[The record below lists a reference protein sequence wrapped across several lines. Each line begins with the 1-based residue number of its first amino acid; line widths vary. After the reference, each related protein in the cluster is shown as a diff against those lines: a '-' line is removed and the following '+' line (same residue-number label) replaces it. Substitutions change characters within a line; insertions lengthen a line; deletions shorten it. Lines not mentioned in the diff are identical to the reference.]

1 MKKRFRVT
9 SLCCACS
16 LLMLNPL
23 TAYAAQ
29 KSETLK
35 VPVEGFNYN
44 LNLKLNMDDQT
55 KTLTSIDDLGATDSN
70 GATLS
75 GTNLS
80 KWKSVWDGMS
90 AQMKGKNAT
99 EIMAL
104 DAVSGATTTSNTFK
118 SAVSNALASIDSSSE
133 HKEVGD
139 YLQPVNAKV
148 AYNAPIVFKLNT
160 SKVPAGSDYYT
171 NAEWFTLPGKDEQEA
186 YYANQK
192 GTFDKDAGT
201 YTLNKAVPGQ
211 KNRVLFKDR
220 NGKYDDIM
228 INLEVEKSLD
238 LVDGKLTS
246 NVVDISKYVG
256 DIYSVSVK
264 AEGDSYG
271 KTLHAS
277 SANVFRGDGYVN
289 ESVKYSNKPVFETGK
304 TYTLKINSKT
314 YGDVEFT
321 YTATGKE
328 LPKVEVTDDQAVFSP
343 DTVDFASSAEFPLK
357 TDGLTGAKYSIAE
370 ILNPNNEPL
379 KSGYGPGSY
388 SFYSNNLS
396 ISQPIPGTYTVRL
409 TDESATYA
417 DVTRTVTVT
426 PVLSIENNK
435 IVSSSDNFNVSDYIG
450 NYNDVIV
457 KNVTTGEEHLF
468 KAFSSD
474 PLPVSRQGE
483 IDRTYKIDGKMLFN
497 ATDEY
502 EITIVNNSY
511 ANPALSYKPVGITIE
526 SEEKVLET
534 IPFETIEEND
544 DTLPKGETKVVTEGV
559 DGKIIEVTSYTAIDG
574 VKVEGTETT
583 EQKTVTAVNKVVKIG
598 TKEVPVTPVDPTEPT
613 DPTNPTNPKA
623 PDNGNKTDDKKRPG
637 NETKPETDKN
647 TDKDS
652 DKNSDKNSGKDKS
665 DKKVQKSGQDTKKKA
680 PKTGDTTN
688 AVVYVGGMAIAL
700 SALTVVARKRN
711 KNRK

>member
-9 SLCCACS
+9 ALCCACS

-55 KTLTSIDDLGATDSN
+55 KTLISIEDLGATDSN
-70 GATLS
+70 GAALS

-80 KWKSVWDGMS
+80 KWKSVWDGLS
-90 AQMKGKNAT
+90 KQMKGKNAT
-99 EIMAL
+99 EVMAL
-104 DAVSGATTTSNTFK
+104 DAVSGATTTSTTFK
-118 SAVSNALASIDSSSE
+118 SAVSNALSSIDSSTTDD
-133 HKEVGD
+133 KNVGD
-139 YLQPVNAKV
+139 YLQPINAKA
-148 AYNAPIVFKLNT
+148 AYDAPIVFKLNT
-160 SKVPAGSDYYT
+160 SKVPAGSDYYLP
-171 NAEWFTLPGKDEQEA
+171 NSQAEWITLPGKDEREA
-186 YYANQK
+186 FYANEK

-220 NGKYDDIM
+220 NGKYDDII

-246 NVVDISKYVG
+246 SVVDIAKYVS
-256 DIYSVSVK
+256 DISSVSVK
-264 AEGDSYG
+264 ADGDSYG
-271 KTLHAS
+271 KTIYAS

-304 TYTLKINSKT
+304 TYTLKITSKT
-314 YGDVEFT
+314 YGEVEFT

-328 LPKVEVTDDQAVFSP
+328 LPKLEVADDQAVFSP
-343 DTVDFASSAEFPLK
+343 DTVDFSSSAKFPLK
-357 TDGLTGAKYSIAE
+357 TDGLTGAKYSIVE
-370 ILNPNNEPL
+370 VLDPNNEPL
-379 KSGYGPGSY
+379 KSGYGTGSY
-388 SFYSNNLS
+388 SYYSNNLS

-435 IVSSSDNFNVSDYIG
+435 IVSSSDRFNVSNYIG

-457 KNVTTGEEHLF
+457 KNVTTGEEHQL

-474 PLPVSRQGE
+474 PLPVSREGE
-483 IDRTYKIDGKMLFN
+483 IDRTYKIDGKLLFN

-502 EITIVNNSY
+502 EITILNNSY
-511 ANPALSYKPVGITIE
+511 ANPALAYKPVGITIE

-559 DGKIIEVTSYTAIDG
+559 DGKIVEVTSYTAIDG
-574 VKVEGTETT
+574 EKVDGTETT
-583 EQKTVTAVNKVVKIG
+583 EQKTVAAVNKVVKIG
-598 TKEVPVTPVDPTEPT
+598 TKEEVVTPTDPTEP
-613 DPTNPTNPKA
+613 
-623 PDNGNKTDDKKRPG
+623 
-637 NETKPETDKN
+637 
-647 TDKDS
+647 
-652 DKNSDKNSGKDKS
+652 KDK
-665 DKKVQKSGQDTKKKA
+665 KSGQDAKKA
-680 PKTGDTTN
+680 PKTGDSTN

-700 SALTVVARKRN
+700 SALMAAARKRN